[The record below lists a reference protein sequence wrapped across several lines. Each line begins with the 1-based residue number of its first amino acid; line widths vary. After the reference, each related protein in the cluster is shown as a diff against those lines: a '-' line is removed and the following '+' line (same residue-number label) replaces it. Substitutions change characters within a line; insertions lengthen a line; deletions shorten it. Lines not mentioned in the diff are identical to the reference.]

1 MNDIAPPIIISITT
15 IFAKTIGS
23 KQKQKR
29 SNAIKAYGQNYCKT
43 EYYCHKF
50 MSRYQR
56 KGICYSV
63 HTETNNAV
71 LLLLSLCINI
81 ANERKKKERIL
92 FFGFFFYILCILI
105 KPNITLNF

>member
-50 MSRYQR
+50 MSNQ
-56 KGICYSV
+56 
-63 HTETNNAV
+63 
-71 LLLLSLCINI
+71 
-81 ANERKKKERIL
+81 
-92 FFGFFFYILCILI
+92 YIFVENRFRLTKLQ
-105 KPNITLNF
+105 N

>member
-15 IFAKTIGS
+15 IFTKTVGS

-63 HTETNNAV
+63 HTETNNV
-71 LLLLSLCINI
+71 LLLLLSFLLTYLM
-81 ANERKKKERIL
+81 KER
-92 FFGFFFYILCILI
+92 
-105 KPNITLNF
+105 